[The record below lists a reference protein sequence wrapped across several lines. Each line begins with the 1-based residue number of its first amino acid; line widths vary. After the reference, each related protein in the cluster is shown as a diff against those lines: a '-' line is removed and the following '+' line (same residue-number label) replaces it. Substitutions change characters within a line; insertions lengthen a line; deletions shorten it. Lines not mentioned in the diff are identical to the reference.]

1 MQVNKYLSNLPNLDN
16 PALGKQSNASTG
28 LLGTT
33 LASKSAVVLSI
44 NSAAPIPSP
53 MSISYFLANLTKF
66 ANVQTLQIQDTA
78 ANIAKNL
85 DTLQN
90 SSKVSP
96 AILEKITSISQK
108 GTPQNIPLT
117 YSQWTNTNFQ
127 TTVLGK
133 FDSGSDIFAVR
144 DLDMLTNA
152 SALSALE
159 SEAKVKSIGIVKV
172 AKDDLS
178 GILSALN
185 ANPPTS
191 KVTTVGVVGLSY
203 SEYSDSASN
212 YYSDVR
218 DRAVTSIGVLDVP
231 SQNLASVLG
240 NTKVKTATVIDVLAK
255 DALKVGSKP
264 QVIEFTVS
272 DTSANLATNFSGMLS
287 KQGKITAVNQATPAE
302 AMNLTGAQYKAAGVL
317 LGTFDTDYTV
327 NLNNVRAADFA
338 TLAAD
343 DKVVQMDV
351 LDSGLGIGR
360 NFDALNVSGTLA
372 KINSISLGSSK
383 DAISIS
389 ASQYDSGADLLD
401 KIQGAYTL
409 GITNATYDQISSLS
423 LNSNSKIKSV
433 GLVDVPISNLADAA
447 HVGKVKTIQVAD
459 TATNVSL
466 SANLSIL
473 KANFAKVTRIGNSND
488 PSGLT
493 RENIVF
499 TPTTYD
505 AKLVDKLVG
514 FGTAV
519 DYTAY
524 AAEDCQITSDSK
536 GLRTITTPYQVKKVY
551 PNNVNFFQFSD
562 KNLFGTTGNKN
573 VDTILL
579 GGTKNWWLDTTAHA
593 ATSNTQIDGV
603 MNSLSAASSKHALTF
618 SFLGSSAD
626 ISNAS
631 PSYKDK
637 TGFAAMGDGA
647 NGTPN
652 QQAGVKKALDYI
664 STLTNLTFT
673 QVDPG
678 EGDINFG
685 TNDQGTASGAY
696 AYSPNSGAQVN
707 VMLNNHAGNAATIN
721 AVLTQGSYGWET
733 LIHEIAHAVGLK
745 HPGNYN
751 AGGGG
756 TVGPYLPT
764 GDAGSRRFTI
774 MSYNNPKD
782 AQNVN
787 VTQDVGGTTY
797 TPAGLNPDTF
807 MVYDIAALQFL
818 YGVNTDAQGAQNLQ
832 AVTKNES
839 ASTVFQDMT
848 QGQTLTL
855 AGLTFT
861 AGTNGALAAQVA
873 TAFSGITSEI
883 TADDLNTLHAL
894 GDARG
899 GIFSDGSASG
909 WISGAANND
918 TVVFNSTAAGNV
930 DNLGLTTSTIAP
942 QITIIDG
949 DGVSTPESATVVFQP
964 LAASQTLTMGTLTF
978 TAGGS
983 GASAAQVATA
993 FSGLADGVTAS
1004 DLSGVVGGTF
1014 TGSNQFTG
1022 WTSGVADGSTLVF
1035 TSTDVGHA
1043 NVQNLTI
1050 TGSPLVE
1057 VTTIASGTPNNVGVD
1072 LFQTT
1077 TFTSGWRGF
1086 ESLYIPEA
1094 QTGEILDLSDVSNK
1108 NIVDLR
1114 AGAFSSINILP
1125 PSTKTDLPS
1134 TNYRAFQTYF
1144 GYNNVAM
1151 AYGSE
1156 INTVK
1161 GGGGADTYYVSDKN
1175 VSIMDAGG
1183 INRVYL
1189 NGQASDWNRVP
1200 ALDSDLPA
1208 AVVTYTHNDTQ
1219 QAVELVGSEDGSFQ
1233 VSFYDSTKQSLTHG
1247 PLDLLA

>member
-96 AILEKITSISQK
+96 AILGKITSISQK

-117 YSQWTNTNFQ
+117 YSQWTNTNCQ
-127 TTVLGK
+127 NVLAK
-133 FDSGSDIFAVR
+133 LDSGSDIFAVR
-144 DLDMLTNA
+144 DVDMSTISNQDFTN
-152 SALSALE
+152 LE
-159 SEAKVKSIGIVKV
+159 AEDRIKSIGAMKV
-172 AKDDLS
+172 AKGDLHDM
-178 GILSALN
+178 LAALN

-191 KVTTVGVVGLSY
+191 KVTTIGVVDLSY
-203 SEYSDSASN
+203 ADYSDSASN

-264 QVIEFTVS
+264 QVINFTVS

-327 NLNNVRAADFA
+327 NLNNVRAADFT

-343 DKVVQMDV
+343 SAVLQIDV

-360 NFDALNVSGTLA
+360 NFDALNTSGTLD
-372 KINSISLGSSK
+372 KVKSIGLGTSK
-383 DAISIS
+383 DAVTIS
-389 ASQYDSGADLLD
+389 ALQYEAGTDSDLFG
-401 KIQGAYTL
+401 KIQGTYTL
-409 GITNATYDQISSLS
+409 AITNASYSQLSSLS
-423 LNSNSKIKSV
+423 LNSNAKIKSV

-459 TATNVSL
+459 TASNVSL

-536 GLRTITTPYQVKKVY
+536 GLRAITTPLGVKKVY
-551 PNNVNFFQFSD
+551 SNNVNFFQFSD

-579 GGTKNWWLDTTAHA
+579 GGTKNWWLDTTSA

-764 GDAGSRRFTI
+764 GDAGSSRFTI

-787 VTQDVGGTTY
+787 V

-818 YGVNTDAQGAQNLQ
+818 YGVNTHAQGAQNLQ
-832 AVTKNES
+832 AVANNES
-839 ASTVFQDMT
+839 ASTVFQVMT
-848 QGQTLTL
+848 RGQTLTL

-861 AGTNGALAAQVA
+861 AGTDGALAAQVA
-873 TAFSGITSEI
+873 TAFSGITDGMTASE
-883 TADDLNTLHAL
+883 LNTLHAL

-909 WISGAANND
+909 WTSSAANDD
-918 TVVFNSTAAGNV
+918 TVVFTSTTSNANV
-930 DNLGLTTSTIAP
+930 TNLGLTSTLVAP
-942 QITIIDG
+942 QITTING
-949 DGVSTPESATVVFQP
+949 GSGTHESATIIFQP
-964 LAASQTLTMGTLTF
+964 MAPGQTLALAGITF
-978 TAGGS
+978 TAGSG
-983 GASAAQVATA
+983 GASADDVALS
-993 FSGLADGVTAS
+993 FSGITDGTLVT
-1004 DLSGVVGGTF
+1004 DLSSTVGSFTGGPFIGWDSGVVMNGQTVIFNSTATGDVPNLEA
-1014 TGSNQFTG
+1014 TGSH
-1022 WTSGVADGSTLVF
+1022 VA
-1035 TSTDVGHA
+1035 
-1043 NVQNLTI
+1043 Q
-1050 TGSPLVE
+1050 
-1057 VTTIASGTPNNVGVD
+1057 VTTLSYGLASEVGID

-1114 AGAFSSINILP
+1114 AGAFSSINVLP
-1125 PSTKTDLPS
+1125 PSAKTDLPYS
-1134 TNYRAFQTYF
+1134 LRAFQTYF

-1208 AVVTYTHNDTQ
+1208 AVVTYTHIGTD
-1219 QAVELVGSEDGSFQ
+1219 QAVELVGSEGGSFQ